1 MQNATIKEHT
11 RAGSAKVYLR
21 DVINYGTGNECIVG
35 RNDSQIF
42 FTFPN
47 HIESEPA
54 LSWKPPIALIYAPSP
69 HSKKIVHTR
78 DDICEERLG
87 RSGVVKTIITR

>member
-1 MQNATIKEHT
+1 MQNASIKEYT
-11 RAGSAKVYLR
+11 RACRAILNRLQGQNISGSAKVYLR

-47 HIESEPA
+47 HTESEPA

-78 DDICEERLG
+78 DDICEE
-87 RSGVVKTIITR
+87 